1 MIHKALVTLRSLAD
15 WKEHASP
22 KSAGQWKEG
31 RSALETA
38 RAWLAAKSPDLP
50 PEVEALLASH
60 PDFGP
65 LEAWE
70 AEPEA
75 QVPFDGFSGPANLD
89 LLLRARDRMGAFV
102 VAVEGKADESFGAT
116 LGATFSAALERKLSS
131 PNSKGVARIQQLAQA
146 LLHPRSGRGLPRV
159 GDLRYQLL
167 TASAAAL
174 AEAERLGVGRAVVVV
189 HEFRTDLTSEKKLAR
204 NQRDLV
210 RFLRRISQGE
220 VTECETG
227 RLYGPI
233 RVPGGSLLGTV
244 TALYVGKAVRE
255 MRG

>member
-1 MIHKALVTLRSLAD
+1 V
-15 WKEHASP
+15 W
-22 KSAGQWKEG
+22 

-38 RAWLAAKSPDLP
+38 RAWLAAEPPGLP

-65 LEAWE
+65 VEAWA

-89 LLLRARDRMGAFV
+89 LLLRAQDRMGEFV
-102 VAVEGKADESFGAT
+102 MAVEGKADESFAGT
-116 LGATFSAALERKLSS
+116 LGGTFSAALERKLAS
-131 PNSKGVARIQQLAQA
+131 PNSKGVARIEQLAQA
-146 LLHPRSGRGLPRV
+146 LLYPQSGRGLPRV

-174 AEAERLGVGRAVVVV
+174 AEAERQGAGRAVVVV
-189 HEFRTDLTSEKKLAR
+189 HEFRMEFTAEENLAR
-204 NQRDLV
+204 NQRDLD
-210 RFLRRISQGE
+210 RFLTRISRGE
-220 VTECETG
+220 VTESGTG
-227 RLYGPI
+227 RLNGPF
-233 RVPGGSLLGTV
+233 RVPGTPLFGTV
-244 TALYVGKAVRE
+244 AALYVGKAVRE